1 MDKKVKITTTIT
13 EANFKTIRTKA
24 EKIAKAA
31 NEPINLSMALRAI
44 LNEYERIK

>member
-1 MDKKVKITTTIT
+1 MTQKEKITVTIT
-13 EANFKTIRTKA
+13 AANKKTIRTKA

-31 NEPINLSMALRAI
+31 NEPINLSLGLRAI